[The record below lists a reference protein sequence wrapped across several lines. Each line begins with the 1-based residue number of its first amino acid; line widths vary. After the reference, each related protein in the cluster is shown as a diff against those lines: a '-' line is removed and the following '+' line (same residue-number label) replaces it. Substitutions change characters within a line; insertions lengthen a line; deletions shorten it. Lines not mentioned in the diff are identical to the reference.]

1 MTSLSPKVSMMKS
14 SRRRSLRR
22 QWSVD
27 IPSTIQKKLH
37 KVVSRSKSLD
47 DEVSK
52 ELLLDEE
59 NGNKKATR
67 KCGNG
72 SFVNLGH
79 RDGSES
85 EDDYPSPTSQSSLS
99 SKYDSTDSSFQVDE
113 DAACSWEKLNDIQ
126 IEIDDGEAA
135 FENSKFFPGK
145 VDNYYNVNTP
155 GLLSTIEEIAS
166 PRSPTKRTSQ
176 DTSDG
181 VVNKEKDETNDVPR
195 KFARN
200 DVSRV
205 EADTDN
211 LMAEGGTTDR
221 HRRHA
226 ICEEMEKYIIVDARG
241 HNLRKYRETL
251 VRHRVLEELCLL

>member
-1 MTSLSPKVSMMKS
+1 MMKS
-14 SRRRSLRR
+14 SRRRALRR
-22 QWSVD
+22 QWSAVD
-27 IPSTIQKKLH
+27 VPSTIQKKLH

-59 NGNKKATR
+59 DGDKRHTC

-72 SFVNLGH
+72 AFVNLGH
-79 RDGSES
+79 RDGSEP

-99 SKYDSTDSSFQVDE
+99 LMYDDSTDSSFQVDE
-113 DAACSWEKLNDIQ
+113 DATCSWEKINDIQ

-135 FENSKFFPGK
+135 FENSNLFPGK
-145 VDNYYNVNTP
+145 VDNYYNLNTP
-155 GLLSTIEEIAS
+155 GGLLGTIEEIAS

-181 VVNKEKDETNDVPR
+181 GVNKEKDETNDVPR
-195 KFARN
+195 KCARN

-205 EADTDN
+205 DADTDN
-211 LMAEGGTTDR
+211 AMAEGGTTDR

-251 VRHRVLEELCLL
+251 VRHRVLKELCLL

>member
-1 MTSLSPKVSMMKS
+1 MTNLSPEVSMMKS
-14 SRRRSLRR
+14 SSRRSLRR

-59 NGNKKATR
+59 NGNKKNTC

-85 EDDYPSPTSQSSLS
+85 EDDYPSLTSQSSLS

-113 DAACSWEKLNDIQ
+113 DAACSWEKINDIQ

-135 FENSKFFPGK
+135 FENSKLFPLNK
-145 VDNYYNVNTP
+145 YRC
-155 GLLSTIEEIAS
+155 L
-166 PRSPTKRTSQ
+166 RPTSKRTSQ

-181 VVNKEKDETNDVPR
+181 VVNKEKDETNVPR

-205 EADTDN
+205 EADTDSS
-211 LMAEGGTTDR
+211 MAEGGTTDR

-226 ICEEMEKYIIVDARG
+226 ICEEMEKYIIVDAKG